1 MQLISCHDGKLL
13 TLDAHSLRGG
23 RLEAGGLS
31 SATGN
36 DNGVSDRAFIT
47 GLPALDALPP
57 GGALARGAV
66 HEILSEESHGTPLFL
81 AMILAKSSM
90 GPCGTGILPVS
101 STFPNSNTAF
111 SPITLRHGQD
121 ARATIWCD
129 PNGTLYPPALAAY
142 GIPLERLF
150 LLHPRAAADQTWA
163 AAECLRCR
171 GVAAVVATIDYR
183 LSRVEARRLQLSAER
198 GGGVG
203 LLLRPADRA
212 VSSEHAAVTR
222 WLVRPV
228 PGERTVQR
236 WSVQLIHGHGGRVG
250 QAVILEHS
258 RETNRVRA
266 VEELAN
272 RAVEK
277 EVARPRDG
285 GGFRRVP
292 A

>member
-1 MQLISCHDGKLL
+1 MQLISCHDGRLL
-13 TLDAHSLRGG
+13 TLDAHSLHDLALVG
-23 RLEAGGLS
+23 E
-31 SATGN
+31 SAF
-36 DNGVSDRAFIT
+36 VT

-81 AMILAKSSM
+81 AMLLARGCLEGGGVVEWM
-90 GPCGTGILPVS
+90 GNSLTPPPHHSPTQPLCSTGAV
-101 STFPNSNTAF
+101 
-111 SPITLRHGQD
+111 
-121 ARATIWCD
+121 IWCD
-129 PNGTLYPPALAAY
+129 PNGTLYPPALAAH

-163 AAECLRCR
+163 VAECLRCR
-171 GVAAVVATIDYR
+171 GVAAVVASIDYR

-203 LLLRPADRA
+203 LLLRPANRSISA
-212 VSSEHAAVTR
+212 EHAAVTR
-222 WLVRPV
+222 WLVRPA

-266 VEELAN
+266 VEPLAD
-272 RAVEK
+272 RPAEK
-277 EVARPRDG
+277 EVARPPIAE
-285 GGFRRVP
+285 RVP